1 MAPNTDSYTRT
12 LIVTLKYSNNLK
24 GVEIST
30 STVWRV
36 LREAGYKKT
45 KLTRKPGL
53 TQEMRS
59 ARLKWAI
66 DYRDWTL
73 EDWKNV
79 IWTDETSVVINYR
92 RGGYRVWRRADERV
106 VKSCI
111 RERWKGYSEFMFWGC
126 FSYDKKGPCY
136 VY

>member
-1 MAPNTDSYTRT
+1 MC
-12 LIVTLKYSNNLK
+12 
-24 GVEIST
+24 E
-30 STVWRV
+30 V
-36 LREAGYKKT
+36 LGAKEGDLLLDGRRGD
-45 KLTRKPGL
+45 GWV
-53 TQEMRS
+53 M
-59 ARLKWAI
+59 
-66 DYRDWTL
+66 